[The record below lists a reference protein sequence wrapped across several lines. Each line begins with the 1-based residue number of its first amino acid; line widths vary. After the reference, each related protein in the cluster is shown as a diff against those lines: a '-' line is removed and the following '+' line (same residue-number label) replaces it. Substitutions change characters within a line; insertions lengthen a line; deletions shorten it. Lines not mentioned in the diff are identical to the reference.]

1 MSGQDKKRKQL
12 KNSETFRA
20 ISYFSQIGVTMASS
34 VLVGVLL
41 GKYLDGLLGTSPWL
55 LLVFSFLGVG
65 AALKSLFNMPEKRVT
80 IKNLSK
86 G

>member
-1 MSGQDKKRKQL
+1 MSSQDKNRKQL

-65 AALKSLFNMPEKRVT
+65 AALKSLFNMPEK
-80 IKNLSK
+80 KSDDQK
-86 G
+86 PK